1 MEWILLIFVIPY
13 VFILANIFLQLKK
26 IQPCNHSD
34 NAGEFISVIVPCRN
48 AAEHL
53 PGFIKCIRNQN
64 YDSDLFELIII
75 DDNSDDPS
83 YIPDSEHSSLKNLKV
98 LKNEGRGKKKA
109 IMTGVSASA
118 GSYIITTDADC
129 LPGEKWLSTIAASI
143 QDSRPDMLIC
153 PVMLESK
160 PGFFNIFQEL
170 EFLGL
175 QGITAGT
182 AVAKRPVMC
191 NGANLVFKK
200 ETYLVNVNNLHPE
213 ILSGDDI
220 FLLHSLKKNHNNNI
234 KWLESEDTVMI
245 TASSATFKDYINQ
258 RNRWISKAGAYSD
271 RDTIIL
277 GLVTFIAVLTQIV
290 TLLTGIFRP
299 ELLLVFAA
307 TVLLKSFPD
316 YLILGNTCKRYGKAQ
331 LMKWFLPC
339 QLIYPFYVAAV
350 VVRSVFPGS
359 DWNKATH

>member
-13 VFILANIFLQLKK
+13 VFILTNIFLQLKRVHS
-26 IQPCNHSD
+26 CNLSD
-34 NAGEFISVIVPCRN
+34 NPREFISVIVPCHK
-48 AAEHL
+48 AAEFL
-53 PGFIKCIRNQN
+53 PGFMKCIGNQN

-75 DDNSDDPS
+75 DDSSDDS
-83 YIPDSEHSSLKNLKV
+83 PDIHATGYTGLKNLRV
-98 LKNEGRGKKKA
+98 LKNKGKGKKKA
-109 IMTGVSASA
+109 IMTGVSAS
-118 GSYIITTDADC
+118 GGNYIITTDADC
-129 LPGEKWLSTIAASI
+129 LPGEKWLSTIAASV
-143 QDSRPDMLIC
+143 QASNPDMLIC
-153 PVMLESK
+153 PVMLENK

-182 AVAKRPVMC
+182 AVAKQPVMC

-213 ILSGDDI
+213 IPSGDDI
-220 FLLHSLKKNHNNNI
+220 FLLHSLKKNHNNI
-234 KWLESEDTVMI
+234 KWLESKDAVMV
-245 TASSATFKDYINQ
+245 TAPSATLKDYINQ

-277 GLVTFIAVLTQIV
+277 GLVTFIAVLTQLV
-290 TLLTGIFRP
+290 TLLTGIFNP

-307 TVLLKSFPD
+307 TVILKSFPD
-316 YLILGNTCKRYGKAQ
+316 YLILGNTCRRYDRVQ

-339 QLIYPFYVAAV
+339 QLIYPFYVVAV
-350 VVRSVFPGS
+350 VIRSVFTGS
-359 DWNKATH
+359 DWDKTTH

>member
-1 MEWILLIFVIPY
+1 MEWILLIFIIPY
-13 VFILANIFLQLKK
+13 VFILTNISLKLKK
-26 IQPCNHSD
+26 IQPYNHSD
-34 NAGEFISVIVPCRN
+34 NPGEFISVIVPCRN

-53 PGFIKCIRNQN
+53 PGLIKCIGNQN

-83 YIPDSEHSSLKNLKV
+83 YIPGSGYTSLKNLRV

-109 IMTGVSASA
+109 IMTGVSASV

-182 AVAKRPVMC
+182 AVAGYPVMC

-200 ETYLVNVNNLHPE
+200 KAYLANVNNLHPE
-213 ILSGDDI
+213 IPSGDDI
-220 FLLHSLKKNHNNNI
+220 FLLHSLKKNNNI
-234 KWLESEDTVMI
+234 KWLESEEAVMI
-245 TASSATFKDYINQ
+245 TASSVTLEDYINQ

-277 GLVTFIAVLTQIV
+277 GLVTFIAVLTQLV
-290 TLLTGIFRP
+290 TLLAGMFRP
-299 ELLLVFAA
+299 EFLLVFAA
-307 TVLLKSFPD
+307 AVLLKSFPD
-316 YLILGNTCKRYGKAQ
+316 YLILGNTCKRYGKTQ